1 MSKKPLVLVTRKLP
15 VSVEA
20 RLSAHFETILN
31 PDDRLYTRDELLQLA
46 EKVDAILPCHTEKFP
61 AETIALLPDCIK
73 VIANFSVGVDHVDLE
88 AARQKNIIVTN
99 TPDVLS
105 DATAEIAILLMLGAA
120 RRASEGERLIRN
132 QQWKDWSPAFMVG
145 QQVSN
150 KRLGI
155 LGMGRVG
162 QVVARRA
169 RGFDMEIHYHNR
181 KPLDANREQGAI
193 YHSTVEALVSEID
206 VLSINCPAS
215 EKTRGLLNEQ
225 VIAKLPGHAIVINT
239 SRGVIVDDEALIEA
253 LKSGRIAAAGLD
265 VFNGEPDA
273 IHPGYRQLDNVFL
286 LPHIGSATQ
295 ETRDAMGFRAIDN
308 LIAVFEGK
316 EPGDRVA

>member
-1 MSKKPLVLVTRKLP
+1 MTKKPLVLVTRKLP
-15 VSVEA
+15 DSVEA
-20 RLSAHFETILN
+20 RLSEHFETILN

-61 AETIALLPDCIK
+61 AETIALLPDRIK
-73 VIANFSVGVDHVDLE
+73 AIANYSVGVDHVDLD
-88 AARQKNIIVTN
+88 AAREKQIIVTN

-132 QQWKDWSPAFMVG
+132 AQWKDWSPAFMVG

-169 RGFDMEIHYHNR
+169 RGFDMKIHYHNR
-181 KPLDANREQGAI
+181 KQLDANQEQGAI
-193 YHSTVEALVSEID
+193 YHPTVEELVSEID

-215 EKTRGLLNEQ
+215 ENTRGLLNGQ
-225 VIAKLPGHAIVINT
+225 LIARLPTHAIVINT
-239 SRGVIVDDEALIEA
+239 SRGAIVDDDALIDG

-273 IHPGYRQLDNVFL
+273 IHPEYRQLDNVFL
-286 LPHIGSATQ
+286 LPHIGSATE
-295 ETRDAMGFRAIDN
+295 ETREAMGFRAIDN
-308 LIAVFEGK
+308 LIAIFNGK